1 MSKTTRIATYKPKLA
16 NAIKQD
22 RLLAPFEVYKREL
35 QVLVTNQLYQN
46 HTPKFANKDVTDQI
60 QLPARLS
67 QVCAKQASAI
77 VRSIQAKVKLA
88 NSSNNKQKYQQEIL
102 NKWNNKSLSIDIN
115 SVNIELDSRF
125 VDIQENKSSK
135 IYTHWIKITSF
146 PSKSFYIPFTP
157 TRHMKDLIN
166 RGFVMKTRNLRIN
179 SDGSLGI
186 YFVKETKL
194 KPNQSIMGV
203 DMGRNKIVTCSN
215 GNVET
220 THVIGRTTKQTL
232 ERIAARKQNSQGHR
246 RSRQEL
252 KNQINYSIKNNIPWN
267 QLSHL
272 VIEDLS
278 EIKQG
283 NRWGRKNQFWR
294 VGYAQQKIEHVCEEN
309 GVRLTRVNAAY
320 TSQMCSNC
328 GIRHKN
334 NRHGEQ
340 FLCLSCGHTMDAD
353 VNAAIN
359 IRNRGAYSPSIL
371 KI

>member
-16 NAIKQD
+16 NVIKQD
-22 RLLAPFEVYKREL
+22 RLLTPFEVYKREL
-35 QVLVTNQLYQN
+35 QILVINQLYQN
-46 HTPKFANKDVTDQI
+46 HTPKFANKDVTDNI
-60 QLPARLS
+60 KLPSRLS
-67 QVCAKQASAI
+67 QVCAKQASAM

-88 NSSNNKQKYQQEIL
+88 QTSNNKQKYQQEIL
-102 NKWNNKSLSIDIN
+102 TKWNNKELSIDIN

-125 VDIQENKSSK
+125 VEIQENESSK
-135 IYTHWIKITSF
+135 ISTHWIKITSF

-157 TRHMKDLIN
+157 TRHMKELIN
-166 RGFVMKTRNLRIN
+166 RGFVMKINNLRVN

-186 YFVKETKL
+186 YFVKETQL
-194 KPNQSIMGV
+194 RSNQAIVGV

-220 THVIGRTTKQTL
+220 THNTGRTTKQIL
-232 ERIAARKQNSQGHR
+232 ERIANRRQNSQGHKKA
-246 RSRQEL
+246 RQEL
-252 KNQINYSIKNNIPWN
+252 KNQINYSIKNNIPWD

-283 NRWGRKNQFWR
+283 NAWGRKNQFWR
-294 VGYAQQKIEHVCEEN
+294 VGYAQSRIEHVCEEN

-320 TSQMCSNC
+320 TSQMCSSC
-328 GIRHKN
+328 GVRHKN

-340 FLCLSCGHTMDAD
+340 FLCLGCGYAMDAD
-353 VNAAIN
+353 HNAAIN